1 LESAKGKGR
10 AMVGW
15 YCWGAQ
21 GKAKLRSASTHVSS
35 SERHYFEMSIRAYW
49 TSKRQMHV
57 TRSFR
62 ADKIRAAYPDVD
74 AFQCV

>member
-1 LESAKGKGR
+1 
-10 AMVGW
+10 MVGW

-62 ADKIRAAYPDVD
+62 ADKIRAAYPDHGSVM
-74 AFQCV
+74 FVI